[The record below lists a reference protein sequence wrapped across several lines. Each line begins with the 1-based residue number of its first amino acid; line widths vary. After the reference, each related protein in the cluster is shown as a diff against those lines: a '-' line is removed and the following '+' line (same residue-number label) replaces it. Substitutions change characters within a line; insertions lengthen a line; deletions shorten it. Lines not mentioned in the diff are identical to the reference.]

1 MSVIHIV
8 QIQKKVKDLFESK
21 IDKSDIKGND
31 SERDIKITTRCLAA
45 YAIYIST
52 NCSVEDAASSV
63 VDGSDDNGIDAIYY
77 SQLSHQMILVQSKFS
92 KDGNGEPS
100 SGDVAKYINGIR
112 DLINLRFGRFNKKVK
127 EKKCLIEQA
136 LSSYETHY
144 TIILIDT
151 FMSANLAIHSKRL
164 IDDLLNEL
172 NSTGEEDSDNI
183 VDFIRLNQGRVHSSL
198 VQKAGSS
205 PIDIEIGINNW
216 GVINEPFKAYY
227 GSVSAEEVANWW
239 KLYKNRLFDK
249 NIRQV
254 LGRTDVN
261 EEMEKTIKESPS
273 YFWYYN
279 NGITIIAD
287 KIDKALAGGT
297 NREIGTFKLSN
308 IAIVNGAQT
317 VSTIGKY
324 AQQYPTT
331 NNLSE
336 ILVQVRMIQL
346 TDSPDEFGPN
356 VTKSNNRQNRI
367 ENRDFASQDPE
378 QIRLKYELAID
389 GIEYNIVRSEKT
401 PYDIEKYCNLI
412 DATVALACASGKV
425 GLAVQVKGG
434 IGKFYENLNKG
445 IYKELFNPQTECY
458 YLYNCVRVV
467 REIESI
473 LQNKIKGLGKKS
485 GKKYLLYTHGN
496 RMIEMFV
503 LKKGFKAS
511 ELKHKD
517 FTINESY
524 VSTCINK
531 VVSLMEDFISKNYPD
546 NFLATLFKNST
557 KCIEMDVYV
566 TSQWKTL

>member
-8 QIQKKVKDLFESK
+8 QIQKKVKYLFESK

-127 EKKCLIEQA
+127 EKECLIEQA

-261 EEMEKTIKESPS
+261 EEMEKTMK
-273 YFWYYN
+273 
-279 NGITIIAD
+279 
-287 KIDKALAGGT
+287 
-297 NREIGTFKLSN
+297 
-308 IAIVNGAQT
+308 
-317 VSTIGKY
+317 
-324 AQQYPTT
+324 
-331 NNLSE
+331 
-336 ILVQVRMIQL
+336 
-346 TDSPDEFGPN
+346 
-356 VTKSNNRQNRI
+356 
-367 ENRDFASQDPE
+367 
-378 QIRLKYELAID
+378 
-389 GIEYNIVRSEKT
+389 
-401 PYDIEKYCNLI
+401 
-412 DATVALACASGKV
+412 
-425 GLAVQVKGG
+425 
-434 IGKFYENLNKG
+434 
-445 IYKELFNPQTECY
+445 
-458 YLYNCVRVV
+458 
-467 REIESI
+467 
-473 LQNKIKGLGKKS
+473 
-485 GKKYLLYTHGN
+485 
-496 RMIEMFV
+496 
-503 LKKGFKAS
+503 
-511 ELKHKD
+511 
-517 FTINESY
+517 
-524 VSTCINK
+524 
-531 VVSLMEDFISKNYPD
+531 
-546 NFLATLFKNST
+546 
-557 KCIEMDVYV
+557 
-566 TSQWKTL
+566 